1 MIIIGTT
8 GPARGDAIAAR
19 KRRPMMDRY
28 FEDFAVGDAFET
40 RTTPVSEKDIIEFAR
55 SFDPQPWHL
64 DPVAARTSPF
74 RGLVAS
80 GWHTTAVTMRL
91 IVDSG
96 VLRATGILGLGVD
109 ELRWLK
115 PVRPGTTLRVRGVV
129 SAVEPPAPGKRA
141 GTIRFH
147 LTTVDERDEA
157 VQTEIAILRVR
168 TRP

>member
-1 MIIIGTT
+1 MS
-8 GPARGDAIAAR
+8 
-19 KRRPMMDRY
+19 DRY

-40 RTTPVSEKDIIEFAR
+40 HTMHVSESDIIDFAR
-55 SFDPQPWHL
+55 AYDPQPWHL
-64 DPVAARTSPF
+64 DRFAANASPF
-74 RGLVAS
+74 KGLVAS

-109 ELRWLK
+109 GLRWLK
-115 PVRPGTTLRVRGVV
+115 PVRPGTTLRVRGEV
-129 SAVEPPAPGKRA
+129 SALEPPAPGRHA

-147 LTTVDERDEA
+147 LTTLDQDDEA
-157 VQTEIAILRVR
+157 VQTEVAILRVR

>member
-1 MIIIGTT
+1 MPHMT
-8 GPARGDAIAAR
+8 
-19 KRRPMMDRY
+19 DRY

-40 RTTPVSEKDIIEFAR
+40 RTIQVNESDIIGFAR
-55 SFDPQPWHL
+55 AFDPQPWHL
-64 DPVAARTSPF
+64 DPVAAKTTPF

-80 GWHTTAVTMRL
+80 GWHTTALTMRL

-115 PVRPGTTLRVRGVV
+115 PVRPGMTLRVRG
-129 SAVEPPAPGKRA
+129 AVAALEPPAPGKRA
-141 GTIRFH
+141 GTIRFQ
-147 LTTVDERDEA
+147 LTTLDERDEA
-157 VQTEIAILRVR
+157 VQTEIAVLRVR

>member
-1 MIIIGTT
+1 MPRMT
-8 GPARGDAIAAR
+8 
-19 KRRPMMDRY
+19 DRY

-40 RTTPVSEKDIIEFAR
+40 QTIQVSESDIIGFAR
-55 SFDPQPWHL
+55 AFDPQPWHL
-64 DPVAARTSPF
+64 DPVAAKTTPF
-74 RGLVAS
+74 HGLVAS
-80 GWHTTAVTMRL
+80 GWHTTALTMRL

-115 PVRPGTTLRVRGVV
+115 PVRPGMTLRVRG
-129 SAVEPPAPGKRA
+129 AVAALEPPAPGKRA

-147 LTTVDERDEA
+147 LTTLDERDEA